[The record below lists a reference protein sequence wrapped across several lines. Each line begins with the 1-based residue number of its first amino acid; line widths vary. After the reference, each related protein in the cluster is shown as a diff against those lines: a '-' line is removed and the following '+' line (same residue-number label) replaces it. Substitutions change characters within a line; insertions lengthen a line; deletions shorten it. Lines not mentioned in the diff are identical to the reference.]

1 MFASHP
7 HHKAQG
13 LQGLSEAMEY
23 HSRMNLGKPNTLRIF
38 LLKLETHF
46 YHFPGAGQG
55 TFSPRKTCI
64 FISYELHNIWTLV

>member
-38 LLKLETHF
+38 FT
-46 YHFPGAGQG
+46 
-55 TFSPRKTCI
+55 
-64 FISYELHNIWTLV
+64 